1 MGRQSD
7 ENSRVKQRAGTAV
20 ALQLSERRAI
30 VRGKTHR
37 VARLVLPAEPHL
49 WRALAQR
56 LCHTLMILRPHPC
69 HIARQ
74 YQPAM
79 PVRGGPHASG
89 NAFTAAGAGNRAARH
104 TALLCQL
111 LKGMIV
117 RSVHK
122 QKRQTAALRLLQR
135 QLQQRL
141 RHAIIVRIRRQQFMS
156 GTAGL
161 TKAAA
166 ETGSKDK
173 NAWRLHTRIASE
185 SWGAQYG
192 APRPG

>member
-7 ENSRVKQRAGTAV
+7 ENGRVEQRAGTAV

-30 VRGKTHR
+30 VRGKSHR
-37 VARLVLPAEPHL
+37 VARLILPAEPYL
-49 WRALAQR
+49 RRTVAQR
-56 LCHTLMILRPHPC
+56 LRHALMILRPHPR
-69 HIARQ
+69 HITG
-74 YQPAM
+74 YDQPAM
-79 PVRGGPHASG
+79 PVGGDTHASG
-89 NAFTAAGAGNRAARH
+89 NAFTAAGAGNSAGRDA
-104 TALLCQL
+104 ALLCQL
-111 LKGMIV
+111 LNGTIF
-117 RSVHK
+117 RPDNEE
-122 QKRQTAALRLLQR
+122 KRQTAALRLLQR

-141 RHAIIVRIRRQQFMS
+141 RHAIIVRIRRQQFMP

-166 ETGSKDK
+166 ETGSKDE
-173 NAWRLHTRIASE
+173 NAWRLHTRIASG

>member
-7 ENSRVKQRAGTAV
+7 ENGRVEQRAGTAV

-30 VRGKTHR
+30 VRGKSHR
-37 VARLVLPAEPHL
+37 VARLILPAEPYL
-49 WRALAQR
+49 RRTVAQR
-56 LCHTLMILRPHPC
+56 LRHALMILCPHPR
-69 HIARQ
+69 HITRHD
-74 YQPAM
+74 QPAM
-79 PVRGGPHASG
+79 PVGGGPHASG
-89 NAFTAAGAGNRAARH
+89 NAFTAAGAGNSAGRDA
-104 TALLCQL
+104 ALLCQL
-111 LKGMIV
+111 LNSAIF
-117 RSVHK
+117 RPDNEE
-122 QKRQTAALRLLQR
+122 KRQTAALRLLQR